1 MRHAFAMLML
11 CLLAPCVFAQTTVK
25 LWPGPPPGTEHWK
38 QHEQTI
44 AGTPV
49 GTIVI
54 NVTEPTLAAYLPEKS
69 KATGA
74 GVIVA
79 PGGAFVALTVGL
91 EGEDVARWLQQHGI
105 AAFVLK
111 YRIPEKHGQG
121 IPKDMDFDAAA
132 KYGTADALRALALV
146 REHAKEWGVKPGRLG
161 ILGFSA
167 GAMVA
172 SNTLLQPDAS
182 ARPDFAALI
191 YGAPFGAMP
200 AIPRSLPPTFM
211 AWAQDDP
218 MALEEIDRFYAALKT
233 AGIKPEAH
241 VFASGGHGFGM
252 KRQGTSSDHW
262 PEEFREWLVAQ
273 KFVPASRSRPV
284 RP

>member
-11 CLLAPCVFAQTTVK
+11 CLLAPCALAQTTVK
-25 LWPGPPPGTEHWK
+25 LWPGSPPGTEHWK
-38 QHEQTI
+38 QREQTI

-49 GTIVI
+49 GSIVI
-54 NVTEPTLAAYLPEKS
+54 NVTEPTVTAYLPEKG
-69 KATGA
+69 KATGT
-74 GVIVA
+74 GVVVA

-91 EGEDVARWLQQHGI
+91 EGEDVARWLQRHGI

-111 YRIPEKHGQG
+111 YRIPEKRGQG

-132 KYGTADALRALALV
+132 KYGTQDALRALALV
-146 REHAKEWGVKPGRLG
+146 RERGKAWDVAPGKLG

-172 SNTLLQPDAS
+172 ANALLQVDAS
-182 ARPDFAALI
+182 VRPDFAALL
-191 YGAPFGAMP
+191 YGAPFGVMP
-200 AIPRSLPPTFM
+200 TIPKALPPIFM

-218 MALEEIDRFYAALKT
+218 MALEEIERFHAALQA
-233 AGIKPEAH
+233 AGNKPETH

-252 KRQGTSSDHW
+252 KHQGGSSDLW
-262 PEEFREWLVAQ
+262 PRELMAWLADR
-273 KFVPASRSRPV
+273 KFAAAPV
-284 RP
+284 VR

>member
-1 MRHAFAMLML
+1 MRHAFAV
-11 CLLAPCVFAQTTVK
+11 LLLFLIAQCAFAQTTVK
-25 LWPGPPPGTEHWK
+25 LWPGPPSGTEHWK

-44 AGTPV
+44 ANTPV

-54 NVTEPTLAAYLPEKS
+54 NVTEPTLTAYLPEKN

-79 PGGAFVALTVGL
+79 PGGAFVALAISA
-91 EGEDVARWLQQHGI
+91 EGDDVARWLQQRGI

-121 IPKDMDFDAAA
+121 IPADMDFDAAS

-146 REHAKEWGVKPGRLG
+146 REHAKEWGVAPGKLG
-161 ILGFSA
+161 IIGFSA

-172 SNTLLQPDAS
+172 SNALLQPDAS

-191 YGAPFGAMP
+191 YGAPFGKMP
-200 AIPRSLPPTFM
+200 AIPKSLPPVFM

-218 MALEEIDRFYAALKT
+218 MALEEIERFHAALEA
-233 AGIKPEAH
+233 AGAKPEAH
-241 VFASGGHGFGM
+241 VFAAGGHGFGM
-252 KRQGTSSDHW
+252 KHQGTSSDHW
-262 PEEFREWLVAQ
+262 PTEFFDWLVAQ
-273 KFVPASRSRPV
+273 KFVQATSASHAAR
-284 RP
+284 

>member
-11 CLLAPCVFAQTTVK
+11 LLLAPCVFAQTTVK
-25 LWPGPPPGTEHWK
+25 LWPGLPPGTEHWK

-54 NVTEPTLAAYLPEKS
+54 NVTEPTLTAYLPEKG

-79 PGGAFVALTVGL
+79 PGGAFVALAISA
-91 EGEDVARWLQQHGI
+91 EGDDVARWLQQRGI

-111 YRIPEKHGQG
+111 YRIPEKRGQG
-121 IPKDMDFDAAA
+121 IPVDMDFDASSR
-132 KYGTADALRALALV
+132 YGTADALRALALV
-146 REHAKEWGVKPGRLG
+146 REHAKEWGVKPGKLG

-167 GAMVA
+167 GAMIA
-172 SNTLLQPDAS
+172 SNVLLQPDAS

-191 YGAPFGAMP
+191 YGAPFGKMP
-200 AIPRSLPPTFM
+200 AIPKALPPVFM

-218 MALEEIDRFYAALKT
+218 MALEEIDRFYAALKA
-233 AGIKPEAH
+233 AGIKPEVH
-241 VFASGGHGFGM
+241 VFATGGHGFGI

-262 PEEFREWLVAQ
+262 PEEFRDWLVAQ
-273 KFVPASRSRPV
+273 KIVPW
-284 RP
+284 

>member
-1 MRHAFAMLML
+1 ML
-11 CLLAPCVFAQTTVK
+11 LLFLIGRCADAQTTMK
-25 LWPGPPPGTEHWK
+25 LWPGPPPGTGSWK

-44 AGTPV
+44 TGTPV

-54 NVTEPTLAAYLPEKS
+54 NVTEPTLTAYLPGKN

-111 YRIPEKHGQG
+111 YRIPEKRGQG

-146 REHAKEWGVKPGRLG
+146 REHAKEWGVKSGRLG

-172 SNTLLQPDAS
+172 SNSLLQPDAS

-200 AIPRSLPPTFM
+200 AIPKSLPPVFM

-218 MALEEIDRFYAALKT
+218 MALEEIDRFHAALKT

-273 KFVPASRSRPV
+273 KFVPASRSGPV

>member
-11 CLLAPCVFAQTTVK
+11 LLFAPCAFAQTTVK
-25 LWPGPPPGTEHWK
+25 VWPGQPPGTENWK

-54 NVTEPTLAAYLPEKS
+54 NVTEPTLTAYLPAKGR
-69 KATGA
+69 ATGA

-91 EGEDVARWLQQHGI
+91 EGEDVARWLQGHGI

-111 YRIPEKHGQG
+111 YRIPEKRGQG
-121 IPKDMDFDAAA
+121 IPKDMDFDVAA
-132 KYGTADALRALALV
+132 KYGTQDALRALALV
-146 REHAKEWGVKPGRLG
+146 RERGKAWGVAPGKLG

-172 SNTLLQPDAS
+172 SNTVLQPDVS
-182 ARPDFAALI
+182 ARPDFAALL
-191 YGAPFGAMP
+191 YGAPFGVMP
-200 AIPRSLPPTFM
+200 KVPKALPPIFM

-218 MALEEIDRFYAALKT
+218 MALEEIERFHTALNAA
-233 AGIKPEAH
+233 GNKPEAH

-252 KRQGTSSDHW
+252 KHQGASSDLW
-262 PEEFREWLVAQ
+262 SQEFMAWLADR
-273 KFVPASRSRPV
+273 KFLSVPASR
-284 RP
+284 